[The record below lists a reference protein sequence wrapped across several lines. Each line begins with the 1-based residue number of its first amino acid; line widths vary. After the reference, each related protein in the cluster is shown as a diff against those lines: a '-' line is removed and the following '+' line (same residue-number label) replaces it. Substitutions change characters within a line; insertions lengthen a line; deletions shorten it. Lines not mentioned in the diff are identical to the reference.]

1 MVLFTTDL
9 YTINIGPQHPSTH
22 GGLHVE
28 AVMDGE
34 MVADAIVHLGYVH
47 RSMEKIAESRTYT
60 QFIPYTSRLDYL
72 ASHLPTLGYVQAVEK
87 LMGVKVPERAE
98 HIRVIVAE
106 LSRIA
111 SHLLFVGSLAID
123 LAATTGL
130 IYCLRDRERI
140 MDLFEM
146 SSGQR
151 LIASYMRVG
160 GVSADLPEEF
170 YPAVQSFLNDLPGM
184 IDEYNGLITGN
195 EILQARCKGIGILN
209 PEEAI
214 TYGVTGPN
222 LRASGIAYDLRKVDP
237 YGIYQRFEFDVPTG
251 QQGDCLDR
259 LIVRIEE
266 IRQSG
271 HLIRQALK
279 EMPEGEVRGKVP
291 KVLKPEKGREVY
303 HRIESS
309 KGELGYYLVSD
320 GTEKPYRVHVR
331 APSFVNLMV
340 LPCISRGGKL
350 QDLIAN
356 IATLDPV
363 LGESDR

>member
-1 MVLFTTDL
+1 MINTDT

-34 MVADAIVHLGYVH
+34 MVLDTIVHLGYVH

-87 LMGVKVPERAE
+87 LLGVEVPERAE
-98 HIRVIVAE
+98 YIRVILGE

-111 SHLLFVGSLAID
+111 SHMLFVGSLAID
-123 LAATTGL
+123 LGATTGL
-130 IYCLRDRERI
+130 VYCLRDRERI

-160 GVSADLPEEF
+160 GVSADLPDEF
-170 YPAVQSFLNDLPGM
+170 FPALRSFLDDVPRM
-184 IDEYNGLITGN
+184 IDEYNGLLTGN
-195 EILQARCKGIGILN
+195 EILQARCKGVGVLP
-209 PEEAI
+209 PEKAI
-214 TYGVTGPN
+214 AYGVTGPN
-222 LRASGIAYDLRKVDP
+222 LRASGVAYDLRKADP
-237 YGIYQRFEFDVPTG
+237 YGIYDRFEFDVPTG

-259 LIVRIEE
+259 LVVRIEE
-266 IRQSG
+266 IRQSS
-271 HLIRQALK
+271 LIIRQALK
-279 EMPEGEVRGKVP
+279 EMPAGEVRGKVP
-291 KVLKPEKGREVY
+291 KVLKPQKGREVY
-303 HRIESS
+303 HRIESA

-320 GTEKPYRVHVR
+320 GTEKPYRLHVR

-340 LPCISRGGKL
+340 LPHICRGGKL
-350 QDLIAN
+350 QDVIAN